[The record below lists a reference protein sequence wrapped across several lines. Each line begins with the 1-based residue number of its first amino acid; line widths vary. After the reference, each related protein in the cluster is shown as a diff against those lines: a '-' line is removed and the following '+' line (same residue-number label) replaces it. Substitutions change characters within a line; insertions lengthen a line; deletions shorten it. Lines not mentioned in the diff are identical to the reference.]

1 MCLYSFFD
9 GERIIMKSRMW
20 FSIICVF
27 ALLGA
32 AGCATN
38 QDMARINDRL
48 ASLERRGY
56 DTERSRD
63 QRIEDFRKSQVEK
76 ERQLRSEY
84 AEIYAKID
92 GLQDQIQTLNGKIEE
107 KQHAMGQGMPAGAS
121 GDLDSRITA
130 LDQSVSALKDRVTRI
145 EEYLAMDGSA
155 KKAPPAVKPG
165 SEQSAVP
172 NKAEPPAPKV
182 LSENELYA
190 KSKQEFDQG
199 DLENARTGF
208 QDFLKRFPKSS
219 IADSAQFWIGEIY
232 FRQKWYEKA
241 ILEYQKVIEHYPK
254 GNKVQ
259 AALLK
264 QGLSFYNLGDKAN
277 ARLVLKELVSKY
289 PSSSEARIAKHKLEG
304 S

>member
-1 MCLYSFFD
+1 
-9 GERIIMKSRMW
+9 MKSRIW
-20 FSIICVF
+20 FSAICIS

-38 QDMARINDRL
+38 QDMASINNRL
-48 ASLERRGY
+48 TNLERRGY
-56 DTERSRD
+56 DTERTRD
-63 QRIEDFRKSQVEK
+63 QRIEDFRKSQTEK
-76 ERQLRSEY
+76 ERQLRSEN
-84 AEIYAKID
+84 AEIFAKID

-107 KQHAMGQGMPAGAS
+107 KQHAIGQGMSAGAG
-121 GDLDSRITA
+121 GDFDSRITA

-145 EEYLAMDGSA
+145 EEYLAMDGGA
-155 KKAPPAVKPG
+155 KKAASSSVRPG
-165 SEQSAVP
+165 TEQSAGP
-172 NKAEPPAPKV
+172 DKATEAAPPKA

-190 KSKQEFDQG
+190 KAKQEFDQG
-199 DLENARTGF
+199 DLENARSGF
-208 QDFLKRFPKSS
+208 QDFMKRFPKSN

>member
-1 MCLYSFFD
+1 
-9 GERIIMKSRMW
+9 MKSRIW
-20 FSIICVF
+20 FSAICIS

-32 AGCATN
+32 GGCATN

-48 ASLERRGY
+48 ANLERRGY
-56 DTERSRD
+56 DTERTRD
-63 QRIEDFRKSQVEK
+63 QRIEDFRKSQTEK
-76 ERQLRSEY
+76 ERQLRSEN
-84 AEIYAKID
+84 AEIFAKID

-107 KQHAMGQGMPAGAS
+107 KQHAMGQGMSAGAG
-121 GDLDSRITA
+121 GDFDSRMTA

-155 KKAPPAVKPG
+155 KKAAPSSVRPG
-165 SEQSAVP
+165 TEQSAGP
-172 NKAEPPAPKV
+172 DKAAEAAPPKA

-190 KSKQEFDQG
+190 KAKQEFDQG
-199 DLENARTGF
+199 DLENARSGF
-208 QDFLKRFPKSS
+208 QDFMKRFPKSN